1 MAGFIRTEVDGH
13 IGWLVVE
20 QPERRNA
27 VSLEMW
33 QQIPDA
39 AARLDADD
47 DVRVVVV
54 RGAGEEAF
62 VAGADISQFEA
73 RRTGEGAA
81 IYEAATTAGYGALA
95 AISKPTIAMVHGPC
109 VGGGLAIALTTDL
122 RVSADDG
129 RFAIPAAKLG
139 LGYGIAGIET
149 LERLVGPSRTKEI
162 FFTARLFDA
171 TEALAMG
178 LLNAV
183 HPKAELEDAVRALAT
198 QIARNAPLTVRSVK
212 YLTGQVLRPPAERDA
227 AGIRASVDGCFA
239 SEDYREGVRAFLE
252 KRRPEFRGR

>member
-1 MAGFIRTEVDGH
+1 MAGRIRTEVDGH

-73 RRTGEGAA
+73 RRTGDGAA

-95 AISKPTIAMVHGPC
+95 AITKPTIAMVHGPC

-129 RFAIPAAKLG
+129 RFAIPAARSISCAG
-139 LGYGIAGIET
+139 WSTRCRWEGYRCVSGRRSA
-149 LERLVGPSRTKEI
+149 SRSSGTSHGVPG
-162 FFTARLFDA
+162 A
-171 TEALAMG
+171 T
-178 LLNAV
+178 
-183 HPKAELEDAVRALAT
+183 PW
-198 QIARNAPLTVRSVK
+198 
-212 YLTGQVLRPPAERDA
+212 
-227 AGIRASVDGCFA
+227 AS
-239 SEDYREGVRAFLE
+239 SSR
-252 KRRPEFRGR
+252 